1 MRTVYHGVH
10 IIITRDAAPF
20 QSLRMSVPLVDGF
33 KPDNIFPNLDMLNV
47 PAFCLLVVRTLLCQ
61 AAHLWFHVGPGCPG
75 HSIQGLHHGPIVLI
89 RFNDVPFEWADNTC

>member
-1 MRTVYHGVH
+1 M
-10 IIITRDAAPF
+10 
-20 QSLRMSVPLVDGF
+20 LVKGETKNQF
-33 KPDNIFPNLDMLNV
+33 KNNIMGDNIFPNLDMLNV

-75 HSIQGLHHGPIVLI
+75 HSIQGLHHGQIVLI